1 MIVSLRDNENDFDKM
16 TDDSSELIQSSGET
30 RISVNVQQVT
40 SRFQSIQSTA
50 KEIVKKCEQAVVD
63 HQHYN
68 DKYKQCSNWIA
79 TAQDK
84 YNKCQDLSNVGSR
97 QDLLERNKS
106 IQELLSQN
114 GSATLLLNNTVEL
127 GEKMYPST
135 GVEGRELVRKQLQE
149 LTQALEQLYD
159 NVNSTSRLLESKLT
173 KWSGFEECAEKLQ
186 LWLDTVEKQLP
197 VDIQLQ
203 TTLDEKRHQLQ
214 TYRDILGDIQ
224 NHQSDVV
231 NLKDIAENLPEKN
244 DNVEEKLK
252 SISEQYNK
260 LQKRVHTFVEQYENI
275 VSHHQ
280 QYCKA
285 VMDTQ
290 EFIEATHNTVD
301 LWGDLELERVSLST
315 NLDRLRNLQNNLRED
330 DEISRIEQIRKLGEK
345 VIPGTV
351 ESGQVNIQ
359 SQIDCSQQE
368 WEGLLSLIESTVES
382 IENKLQQW
390 DEYEKLKDQC
400 VVWIRDTDN
409 KLHSVDLKAT
419 NAEKKEQ
426 LEILKAL
433 QGEVRAKELEIDNV
447 SEKAQQL
454 YRGLASARY
463 SQSSDLVPKYQQVSH
478 KVKDLNSRWQQYVT
492 SHQEFDNQL
501 SECSQ
506 WLDDIKTKL
515 EYCSDLSATSQKD
528 LEGKLATIQDLLLLK
543 DEGFAKVQSIVEL
556 AQVVLANT
564 APHGHEP
571 INKTLADLQEEWSA
585 VALKMVDIKS
595 NLGDSINQ
603 WSGFL
608 EQVQSVNKTVEWLD
622 NLVRELTEFQTTMT
636 EKRTQLDRIRT
647 TEEKVRLEKIDVDAL
662 KAKASE
668 MLASGQQSQAA
679 YQAQQILDKFDVLA
693 DKVGKLLS
701 DREEMY
707 RDHRLYKEASD
718 DLVSWISRARE
729 KFPSMK
735 QRSLSDKLA
744 IDNAVAPLD
753 ALLNKQAQG
762 ELLVEHLVH
771 TGEVVLASTSPHGQD
786 LVRADIRSLRDSF
799 EGLFGEVAK
808 QKEMLEATLFQWRD
822 YKEEYERLSEWLQQ
836 IDILVKNHK
845 LALAPNVDEKYKQF
859 VDMQSILE
867 RLVKG
872 QADMDKFNAASSS
885 LLSSHL
891 DTYVTNQLRHLNSR
905 YQVQV
910 NLAKDVLKKV
920 ETNHG
925 QHQEYNGNLK
935 KARDW
940 IENAREII
948 RTSSESSSVSNK
960 EVLQQRLRQIQDL
973 IRRREEGQNLV
984 HTTVNNGE
992 KVVRNTRSDGK
1003 ESINNDIK
1011 ELQTDW
1017 DRLVKKMSTAKVHL
1031 ETSLLQWADYSSSYS
1046 QLQQWITEREV
1057 KLQQVCE
1064 QKVAKSKKGQPTLS
1078 SGLSERKAN
1087 LRQTNN
1093 IVQDIV
1099 SFEPMIQSVTSKASS
1114 VLQAAPASEIST
1126 KYESLSKQAK
1136 DLYEKQKEAV
1146 EQHQALI
1153 DAENEF
1159 AQWLRNAKERLSKC
1173 SEPTGDK
1180 ETLSTKI
1187 MQLTILEKEVGEGQ
1201 EKLDKTLEQGEI
1213 AVQHSEPEDK
1223 LLIEEAVAFL
1233 QDEFDNYV

>member
-771 TGEVVLASTSPHGQD
+771 TGEVVLASTSPQGQD